1 MLDYMVLKHAPL
13 QGLTLWCFVPM
24 LDYMVLKHLRTFYFD
39 PTSFVPM
46 LDYMVLK
53 PQTQIL
59 VSVHKPHFSVAKS
72 TVFLY

>member
-1 MLDYMVLKHAPL
+1 MDLKHNVCIL
-13 QGLTLWCFVPM
+13 SFKQSFVPM
-24 LDYMVLKHLRTFYFD
+24 LDYMVLKLCLSFINNCFG
-39 PTSFVPM
+39 FVPM

>member
-1 MLDYMVLKHAPL
+1 MLDYMVLKQPESVINGHDR
-13 QGLTLWCFVPM
+13 FVPM
-24 LDYMVLKHLRTFYFD
+24 LDYMVLKLCLSFINNCFG
-39 PTSFVPM
+39 FVPM

-72 TVFLY
+72 TVLLY

>member
-1 MLDYMVLKHAPL
+1 MDLKHNVCIL
-13 QGLTLWCFVPM
+13 SFKQSFVPM
-24 LDYMVLKHLRTFYFD
+24 LDYMVLKLNSSIITEQR
-39 PTSFVPM
+39 SFVPM

-72 TVFLY
+72 TVLLY

>member
-1 MLDYMVLKHAPL
+1 MDLKHNVCIL
-13 QGLTLWCFVPM
+13 SF
-24 LDYMVLKHLRTFYFD
+24 KH
-39 PTSFVPM
+39 SFVPM

-72 TVFLY
+72 TVLLY

>member
-1 MLDYMVLKHAPL
+1 MDLKHNVCILSFKQSFVPMLDYMVLKHAPL
-13 QGLTLWCFVPM
+13 QGLTLWC
-24 LDYMVLKHLRTFYFD
+24 
-39 PTSFVPM
+39 FVPM